1 MSESILS
8 NSNHVFKNRNYS
20 VFTGPGYED
29 LGQRLQDMQSDRF
42 TYYSTKYDKFPDG
55 TDNITLSG
63 FSPVNKIAGTHIL
76 FLASLISNDITLSQ
90 FSVLIVL
97 LQSFIKS
104 LTIVLPFYPVG
115 TNERVDVEGRVA
127 TANTYA
133 MLLSSLPSCGKP
145 ARLMIYDIHALQER
159 FYFHGS
165 IIPSLHSALPLLIPR
180 LEARNI
186 TAVAF
191 PDDGAAKRFG
201 HFFRRLGYHI
211 IVCGKVRQGT
221 KRIVTI
227 QDGEPLGRKIV
238 IIDDLAQTG
247 GTLYE
252 AGVQLKRHGATEV
265 YAYVT
270 HGVFPGESW
279 KRFLYSESINDINL
293 HSTTPH
299 LSPAIKSRTYT
310 HSPPPYYNTPPPPSS
325 QGSSSSFNV
334 PHETIPIFSLPPPS
348 ILNNEPRPLS
358 TSSIDMS
365 NDQQYNT
372 PLQPNDSNSQSC
384 NSKKM
389 KPNVL
394 FEKFWITNSIP
405 HTIDRV
411 PLDDVFEVIDLLPQI
426 VSDLEFRAE

>member
-1 MSESILS
+1 
-8 NSNHVFKNRNYS
+8 
-20 VFTGPGYED
+20 
-29 LGQRLQDMQSDRF
+29 
-42 TYYSTKYDKFPDG
+42 
-55 TDNITLSG
+55 
-63 FSPVNKIAGTHIL
+63 VNKVAGTHVL
-76 FLASLISNDITLSQ
+76 FLASLLSNDVTLSQ

-115 TNERVDVEGRVA
+115 TNERVDVEGKVA

-133 MLLSSLPSCGKP
+133 MLFSSLPSCGKP

-201 HFFRRLGYHI
+201 HFFRRLGYDI
-211 IVCGKVRQGT
+211 IVCGKVRIGT

-227 QDGEPLGRKIV
+227 QDGEPTGKRVV

-252 AGVQLKRHGATEV
+252 AGLQLKRHGALEV

-279 KRFLYSESINDINL
+279 KRFLYTSTHAQMD
-293 HSTTPH
+293 HSKLSAPTPFP
-299 LSPAIKSRTYT
+299 SPAPPSKRTAST
-310 HSPPPYYNTPPPPSS
+310 ASTLSTPPLVTSPSNSCSETPPS
-325 QGSSSSFNV
+325 
-334 PHETIPIFSLPPPS
+334 FSLPPS
-348 ILNNEPRPLS
+348 ILNHELTTRESRALS
-358 TSSIDMS
+358 
-365 NDQQYNT
+365 DQL
-372 PLQPNDSNSQSC
+372 PP
-384 NSKKM
+384 
-389 KPNVL
+389 VERL

-411 PLDDVFEVIDLLPQI
+411 PSDDVFEIIDLLPQLI
-426 VSDLEFRAE
+426 HDLEFRGGS

>member
-1 MSESILS
+1 M
-8 NSNHVFKNRNYS
+8 
-20 VFTGPGYED
+20 
-29 LGQRLQDMQSDRF
+29 
-42 TYYSTKYDKFPDG
+42 
-55 TDNITLSG
+55 
-63 FSPVNKIAGTHIL
+63 NKVAGTHVL
-76 FLASLISNDITLSQ
+76 FLASLLSNDATLSQ

-115 TNERVDVEGRVA
+115 TNERVDMEGKVA

-133 MLLSSLPSCGKP
+133 MLFSSLPSCGKP

-165 IIPSLHSALPLLIPR
+165 IIPSLHTALPLLIPR

-201 HFFRRLGYHI
+201 HFFRRLGYDI
-211 IVCGKVRQGT
+211 IVCGKVRVGT

-227 QDGEPLGRKIV
+227 QDGDPTGRRVV

-252 AGVQLKRHGATEV
+252 AGLQLKRHGAHEV

-279 KRFLYSESINDINL
+279 KRFLYGHAHVDVSKLSAP
-293 HSTTPH
+293 TPFS
-299 LSPAIKSRTYT
+299 SPAPPRS
-310 HSPPPYYNTPPPPSS
+310 HSDFSTPPSAGFFSSETPP
-325 QGSSSSFNV
+325 V
-334 PHETIPIFSLPPPS
+334 LSLPPS
-348 ILNNEPRPLS
+348 AILNNEHQAVMERTPSTPAES
-358 TSSIDMS
+358 QCTSSLGGKHSD
-365 NDQQYNT
+365 
-372 PLQPNDSNSQSC
+372 
-384 NSKKM
+384 
-389 KPNVL
+389 VL

-405 HTIDRV
+405 HTIERV
-411 PLDDVFEVIDLLPQI
+411 PPDDVFEVIDLLPQVI
-426 VSDLEFRAE
+426 HDLEFRGDS

>member
-1 MSESILS
+1 
-8 NSNHVFKNRNYS
+8 
-20 VFTGPGYED
+20 
-29 LGQRLQDMQSDRF
+29 
-42 TYYSTKYDKFPDG
+42 
-55 TDNITLSG
+55 
-63 FSPVNKIAGTHIL
+63 VNKVAGTHVL
-76 FLASLISNDITLSQ
+76 FLASLISNDATLSQ

-115 TNERVDVEGRVA
+115 TNERVDMEGKVA

-133 MLLSSLPSCGKP
+133 MLFSSLPSCGKP
-145 ARLMIYDIHALQER
+145 VRLMIYDIHALQER

-186 TAVAF
+186 TSVAF

-201 HFFRRLGYHI
+201 HFFRRLGYDI
-211 IVCGKVRQGT
+211 IVCGKVRVGT

-227 QDGEPLGRKIV
+227 QDGDPTGRRVV

-252 AGVQLKRHGATEV
+252 AGLQLKRHGAYEV

-279 KRFLYSESINDINL
+279 KRFLYGHAHVDMSKLSAP
-293 HSTTPH
+293 TPFS
-299 LSPAIKSRTYT
+299 SPAVHSHRSRSLSDLA
-310 HSPPPYYNTPPPPSS
+310 SPPSL
-325 QGSSSSFNV
+325 
-334 PHETIPIFSLPPPS
+334 SLPPS
-348 ILNNEPRPLS
+348 AVMNNEHQATMEQTPSTPASLS
-358 TSSIDMS
+358 ADESRCPSGS
-365 NDQQYNT
+365 QQ
-372 PLQPNDSNSQSC
+372 QQQSD
-384 NSKKM
+384 
-389 KPNVL
+389 VL

-411 PLDDVFEVIDLLPQI
+411 PSDDVFEVIDLLPQI
-426 VSDLEFRAE
+426 IHDLEFRGDST